1 MSVVKRS
8 ASSRHDIQWDGL
20 SYDVLKLVWRVVTFV
35 GNYNAVSTKCCSEIV
50 TPSICWEAIQAAIAF
65 KVKVEAA
72 GRNSFSI
79 DSCARR
85 RIVDRLWFSIEAGVV
100 PLPNHDEG
108 DVGKLVRVKP
118 NHPVLTLADTVPIE
132 EYVAWKLA
140 VLGMVCFQTFK
151 HHIAE
156 ILDILLWI

>member
-1 MSVVKRS
+1 M
-8 ASSRHDIQWDGL
+8 
-20 SYDVLKLVWRVVTFV
+20 
-35 GNYNAVSTKCCSEIV
+35 
-50 TPSICWEAIQAAIAF
+50 
-65 KVKVEAA
+65 
-72 GRNSFSI
+72 
-79 DSCARR
+79 
-85 RIVDRLWFSIEAGVV
+85 DRLWFSIEARVV

-118 NHPVLTLADTVPIE
+118 NLWISSCFLVASHNLRQFLFFNHPVLTLAGTVPIE

-156 ILDILLWI
+156 ILDVLVWILACASN